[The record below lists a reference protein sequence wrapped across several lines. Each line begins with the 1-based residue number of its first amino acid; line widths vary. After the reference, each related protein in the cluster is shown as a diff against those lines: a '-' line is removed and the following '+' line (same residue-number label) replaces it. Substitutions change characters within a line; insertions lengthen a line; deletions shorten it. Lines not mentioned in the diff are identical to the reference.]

1 MYQNIVYTYWDAL
14 DQIPHV
20 YVSLKS
26 VSLLQI
32 YDPLSTGNHAEKET
46 SFKMSFVMSVFI
58 HILFIIY
65 RFFELI
71 MIIHRIQTLFFRWSV
86 LILWN
91 MYFSEFDWYPA
102 ILTSTVRYNVA
113 FMCNINRTM
122 LQNQMVF
129 FCKPYTMH
137 N

>member
-14 DQIPHV
+14 GQIPHV

-65 RFFELI
+65 RVFELI
-71 MIIHRIQTLFFRWSV
+71 MIIHRIQTLFFR
-86 LILWN
+86 
-91 MYFSEFDWYPA
+91 
-102 ILTSTVRYNVA
+102 
-113 FMCNINRTM
+113 
-122 LQNQMVF
+122 
-129 FCKPYTMH
+129 
-137 N
+137 